1 MSAQLNS
8 FVVADPTKC
17 IGCKVCEVACSV
29 AHTESSALTAGML
42 ENPIIPKLYLVNT
55 AEVTMPVQ
63 CRHCEDAPC
72 ANSCPIGAISQV
84 DNKIL
89 VSENNCIGCK
99 TCLMACPFGAIDLVP
114 KYVGGEE
121 VAQRVLKSETNQGTK
136 EKAVTFAN
144 KCDLCADRAEG
155 PACVQNC
162 PEKALEII
170 APKSVKKKR
179 NQEAALNLLESVKKF
194 IS

>member
-1 MSAQLNS
+1 MSTKLNS
-8 FVVADPTKC
+8 FVVADPLKC
-17 IGCKVCEVACSV
+17 IGCKVCEVACSI
-29 AHTESSALTAGML
+29 AHTEPSALTAGTL

-89 VSENNCIGCK
+89 VSEEDCVGCK

-114 KYVGGEE
+114 KYVSGEE
-121 VAQRVLKSETNQGTK
+121 VTQRLLKSETHQGIK
-136 EKAVTFAN
+136 EKAVAFAN
-144 KCDLCADRAEG
+144 KCDLCSGRPAG
-155 PACVQNC
+155 PACVQSC

-179 NQEAALNLLESVKKF
+179 NQEAALSLLESVKKF